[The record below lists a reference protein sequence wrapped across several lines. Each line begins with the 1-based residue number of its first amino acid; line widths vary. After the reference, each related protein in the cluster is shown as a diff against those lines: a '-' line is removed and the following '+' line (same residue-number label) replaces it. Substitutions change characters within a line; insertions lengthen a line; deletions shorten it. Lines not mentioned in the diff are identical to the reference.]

1 MSRILFIPRDK
12 YTKNSYLWVMSDPDW
27 NTFLT
32 ILRAG
37 LWEQGLQM
45 PSVPDAA
52 GWERLLTL
60 SRSQAVMGLVLKGI
74 AQLPAVQ
81 RPPEELQPVLWTM
94 EEAFLRANARYA
106 RVQGELLKR
115 LADAGLHPVI
125 QKGSE
130 AAKYYADPSARQ
142 VGDIDLFLPEGEFQ
156 RARALFPAA
165 RKASDG
171 ALVYTL
177 DGVTV
182 ELHPRYYDIHL
193 PHDNLPTEGTP
204 CGEILLLSSHIF
216 KHVMGPGLGCKQ
228 LCDLAVALTRL
239 DGRYD
244 KRYLSAA
251 LNAAGLLRWH
261 NLLCSLL
268 VADFGLDPACCLP
281 SFKAVDPSRLR
292 GIVRASG
299 NFGMSDAGRRRSRQW
314 STLGK
319 KAATAVAF
327 LRRLPFSL
335 RYGSRETLAT
345 IWGLAAGNFRK

>member
-1 MSRILFIPRDK
+1 MADTS
-12 YTKNSYLWVMSDPDW
+12 W
-27 NTFLT
+27 NIFLKV
-32 ILRAG
+32 LRAG
-37 LWEQGLQM
+37 LWEQDLDLPGVADS
-45 PSVPDAA
+45 P
-52 GWERLLTL
+52 GWDPVLELGREH
-60 SRSQAVMGLVLKGI
+60 AVMGLLLRGI
-74 AQLPAVQ
+74 AHLPEEQ
-81 RPPEELQPVLWTM
+81 RPSGALLPLLQAWET
-94 EEAFLRANARYA
+94 AFIRANARYA
-106 RVQGELLKR
+106 RVQKGLLKK
-115 LADAGLHPVI
+115 LSEAGLHPVV

-156 RARALFPAA
+156 RARAMFPMA

-171 ALVYTL
+171 AAVFTL
-177 DGVTV
+177 DSVTV

-193 PHDNLPTEGTP
+193 PHDNLPTEGSP

-239 DGRYD
+239 EGRYD
-244 KRYLSAA
+244 KRYLAAA
-251 LNAAGLLRWH
+251 LDVAGLLRWH

-281 SFKAVDPSRLR
+281 DFKAVDPSRLR

-299 NFGMSDAGRRRSRQW
+299 NFGMSDAGRRRSRKW
-314 STLGK
+314 STFGK

-335 RYGSRETLAT
+335 YYGSRETFST
-345 IWGLAAGNFRK
+345 IWGLAKGTLSR